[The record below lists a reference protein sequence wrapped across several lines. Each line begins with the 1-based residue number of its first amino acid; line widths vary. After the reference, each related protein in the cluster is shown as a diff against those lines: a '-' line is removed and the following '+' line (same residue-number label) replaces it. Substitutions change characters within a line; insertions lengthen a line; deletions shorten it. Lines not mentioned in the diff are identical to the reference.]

1 MRRSFFLSFAIF
13 GFLLIVAGFT
23 LELLWMIGMS
33 LEDGVIAGMLG
44 IWGMTALLIGTVG
57 YGTLRYMRDY

>member
-1 MRRSFFLSFAIF
+1 MRRSFFLSFGVF
-13 GFLLIVAGFT
+13 GSLLVAAGAT
-23 LELLWMIGMS
+23 LELLWMIGMP
-33 LEDGVIAGMLG
+33 LEDGVVAGMLG